1 MLVCVVV
8 VVAVAVEAVAL
19 VTLLWLLLLL
29 LLLLFTDPYELAML
43 SRPMLNHSWLW
54 FGPNTSPPH
63 TSSPTAT
70 FRRWRRAAPRMP

>member
-29 LLLLFTDPYELAML
+29 FTDPYELAML
-43 SRPMLNHSWLW
+43 SRPMLNHSWLL

-70 FRRWRRAAPRMP
+70 FRRWHRAAPRMP

>member
-19 VTLLWLLLLL
+19 VTLVWLL

-43 SRPMLNHSWLW
+43 SRPMLNHSWLL
-54 FGPNTSPPH
+54 FVPNTSPPR

-70 FRRWRRAAPRMP
+70 FRRWHRAAPRMP